1 MEKSTKELLGG
12 RIKELRKTKGLT
24 QDQLSQKVNIDP
36 KHLSRIEVGGSY
48 PSLDT
53 LERLASALQ
62 MELSVFFEFRHKVKS
77 SRELKEIINELIKD
91 ADEEKLRLVVKV
103 LRGVLR

>member
-12 RIKELRKTKGLT
+12 RIKELRKMKRLT

-62 MELSVFFEFRHKVKS
+62 MELSAFFEFRHKVKGA
-77 SRELKEIINELIKD
+77 RELKEIINELIKD
-91 ADEEKLRLVVKV
+91 ADEEKLRLAVKI